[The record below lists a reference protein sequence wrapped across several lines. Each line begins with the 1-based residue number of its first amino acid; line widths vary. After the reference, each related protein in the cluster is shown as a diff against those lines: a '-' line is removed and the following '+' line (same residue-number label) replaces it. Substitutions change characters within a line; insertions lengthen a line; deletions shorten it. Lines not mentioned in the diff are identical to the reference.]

1 MGDTFQHD
9 FSDDEFEGEAE
20 EKVATLTMH
29 CIAMWP
35 GPGSVPFEPRVLCFN
50 KGPFVI
56 GRFDTL
62 QAASDTAYFKVPNVS
77 RSHATLTFETGRFW
91 VADNGS
97 SNGT

>member
-9 FSDDEFEGEAE
+9 FSDEIEREAE
-20 EKVATLTMH
+20 EKVVATLT
-29 CIAMWP
+29 MWP
-35 GPGSVPFEPRVLCFN
+35 GPGSVPFEPRVLCFD

-62 QAASDTAYFKVPNVS
+62 QAASDTADFKVPNVS

-91 VADNGS
+91 EADNGS

>member
-20 EKVATLTMH
+20 EKVATLT
-29 CIAMWP
+29 MWP